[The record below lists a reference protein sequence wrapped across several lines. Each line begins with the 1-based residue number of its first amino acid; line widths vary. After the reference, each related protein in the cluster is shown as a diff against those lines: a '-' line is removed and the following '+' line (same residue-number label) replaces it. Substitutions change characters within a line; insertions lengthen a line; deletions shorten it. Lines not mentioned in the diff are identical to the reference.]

1 MKSFIALF
9 FLLLTATGAVAV
21 DLTGKWSGSFKP
33 EGGEHDIPQ
42 LITLRQQGTSLLG
55 SAGPN
60 AGEQYPIE
68 NGILDGSKVSFQVTT
83 GEWKFTYILTAEGDV
98 LAGDLKLE
106 SPTESRR
113 AKVRLTRLKN

>member
-1 MKSFIALF
+1 MKSFLILF
-9 FLLLTATGAVAV
+9 LSITTTAMAA
-21 DLTGKWSGSFKP
+21 DLSGTWAGSFKT

-42 LITLRQQGTSLLG
+42 LITLKQQGQVLTG

-68 NGILDGSKVSFQVTT
+68 NGRVDSGKATFEVTT
-83 GEWKFTYILTAEGDV
+83 GEWKFTYNLTADGDA

-106 SPTESRR
+106 SPTDRR
-113 AKVRLTRLKN
+113 MAKVKLTRMKK

>member
-1 MKSFIALF
+1 MKIFAAL
-9 FLLLTATGAVAV
+9 LLLTVTPATAA
-21 DLTGKWSGSFKP
+21 DLTGTWSGSFKP

-42 LITLRQQGTSLLG
+42 LVTLKQQGSALSG

-68 NGILDGSKVSFQVTT
+68 NGSVNGSKASFQVTT
-83 GEWKFTYILTAEGDV
+83 GEWKFTYNLTADGDV

-106 SPTESRR
+106 SPTESRT
-113 AKVRLTRLKN
+113 AKVRLTRTKN